1 MLKAIEACWAEEEAV
16 RPSAAAV
23 VEILS
28 GRDPT
33 RLVSMSPSSFEIGAS
48 NNPVFD
54 GGVSTAGVEMSDLR
68 PV

>member
-33 RLVSMSPSSFEIGAS
+33 RLVSMSPSSFGTGSS
-48 NNPVFD
+48 NNPSFN
-54 GGVSTAGVEMSDLR
+54 AGSAVEMDDLSTT
-68 PV
+68 V